1 MKIGFIDYSH
11 EERNRILSTLKMLG
25 DQTALDEFWEITR
38 WLPHTSAKT
47 GFRDVWT
54 YRTHDSGVTIGF
66 LQGFLDFFSHFD
78 DALDVIDNIIDD
90 YRHFWRTKVSMIP
103 KKHK

>member
-1 MKIGFIDYSH
+1 MVFKVARQKLFDAAFESWSDY
-11 EERNRILSTLKMLG
+11 E
-25 DQTALDEFWEITR
+25 
-38 WLPHTSAKT
+38 T

-54 YRTHDSGVTIGF
+54 YRMHDSGVTIGF

-90 YRHFWRTKVSMIP
+90 YRHF
-103 KKHK
+103 